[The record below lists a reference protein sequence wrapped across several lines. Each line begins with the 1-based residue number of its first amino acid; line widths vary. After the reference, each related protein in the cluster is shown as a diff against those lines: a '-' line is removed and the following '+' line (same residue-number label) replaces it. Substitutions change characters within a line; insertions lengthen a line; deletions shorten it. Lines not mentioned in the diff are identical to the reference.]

1 VYARSTTVLAH
12 RECIDRGIAMMRD
25 EVMPAVLDMTG
36 CIGISMLV
44 DRESG
49 RCIATTAWESRD
61 AMTAS
66 AAAVRPLR
74 DRAADALNGTA
85 QVDEW
90 EIGVLHRA
98 HTSAPG
104 ACTRVTWVRM
114 NPEVMDR
121 GLEVYRTTL
130 LPALGEMDGFCSASL
145 LMDRDE
151 GLTVSSVA
159 FDSAQAMSASRDM
172 AMRLRSDAAE
182 NLGAEILEVRE
193 FELALAHL
201 RVPELV

>member
-1 VYARSTTVLAH
+1 MYARSTTVLAH
-12 RECIDRGIAMMRD
+12 RESMDRGIAMIRD
-25 EVMPAVLDMTG
+25 EVMPAVLDMAG
-36 CIGISMLV
+36 CIGLSMLA

-49 RCIATTAWESRD
+49 RCIVTSAWETRE
-61 AMTAS
+61 AMHDS
-66 AAAVRPLR
+66 EPMVRPLR
-74 DRAADALNGTA
+74 DRAADALSGTA

-114 NPEVMDR
+114 DPGGMDR
-121 GLEVYRTTL
+121 GLETYRTTL
-130 LPALGEMDGFCSASL
+130 LPAMGEMDGFCSASL

-151 GLTVSSVA
+151 GITVSSVT
-159 FDSAQAMSASRDM
+159 FDSAEAMAASRDF
-172 AMRLRSDAAE
+172 AARLRSEAAE
-182 NLGAEILEVRE
+182 SLGAEIVEVRE

-201 RVPELV
+201 RVPEMV